1 MSRGIFI
8 TATGTDVGKTYITA
22 LIVKL
27 LRHHNINAGYYKAAL
42 SGAELINSKLT
53 AGDAKHVCD
62 ISGIEGEPNSL
73 VSYIYKTA
81 VSPHL
86 ASRIEGNPVE
96 MDVIISDF
104 NLMKDKFDFITVEGS
119 GGIVCPL
126 RMDEKN
132 VMLTDI
138 IKELNLDL
146 IIVAPAS
153 LGSINST
160 VLTASYAESM
170 NIAVKGIILNQYD
183 KNNFMHTDNKKMIE
197 ELTGVPVV
205 ACVPEN
211 SKDLDID
218 INALTSLYKE
228 L

>member
-8 TATGTDVGKTYITA
+8 TATGTDTGKTYVTG

-27 LRHHNINAGYYKAAL
+27 LKQSGINAGYYKAAL
-42 SGAELINSKLT
+42 SGAELIDGKLT
-53 AGDAKHVCD
+53 AGDAKYVCD
-62 ISGIEGEPNSL
+62 VSGIDDEPNSL

-86 ASRIEGNPVE
+86 ASKIENNQVD
-96 MDVIISDF
+96 MDIIFTDF
-104 NLMKDKFDFITVEGS
+104 NLMKNKFDFITVEGS
-119 GGIVCPL
+119 GGIVCPI
-126 RMDEKN
+126 RIDEKR

-138 IKELNLDL
+138 IKKLNLDVV
-146 IIVAPAS
+146 IVAPAS
-153 LGSINST
+153 LGSINNA
-160 VLTASYAESM
+160 VLTASYAKSM

-183 KNNFMHTDNKKMIE
+183 SNDYMHKDNKKMIE
-197 ELTGVPVV
+197 ELTGVPVI

-218 INALTSLYKE
+218 INNLTSLYKE